1 MQNVSVKRIF
11 ILESVFSKLGRTKQ
25 VVDIENISH
34 HLFQGQHVKQ
44 KGFNVDNIFEKKGIH
59 VGSIMSNKKRFRI
72 KNSCHK
78 RHPFWG
84 HFALKELASR

>member
-44 KGFNVDNIFEKKGIH
+44 KGFNVDNIFEKK
-59 VGSIMSNKKRFRI
+59 
-72 KNSCHK
+72 
-78 RHPFWG
+78 RHPCG
-84 HFALKELASR
+84 EHHVKQEKVSH